1 MSDRLRED
9 ASAAS
14 AVGRRQRGAVRLQ
27 GPRSQAA
34 RALERRKDPGALLS
48 FLLAITVHVALVTVL
63 VFGVRWRTKPE
74 PVMAELWTQLPP
86 VEVPRAEPPKPP
98 PVVKPEPK
106 PAPKPEPKV
115 EPKPPPKPDIAL
127 EQERKRKEDEARK
140 RKEEEAR
147 KRREEAERKR
157 QEELRAKEERERRER
172 ELAEK
177 RQIEQETRERLERE
191 LNRELAAAPKAAA
204 GPPRLGDP
212 KVRAQ
217 WADRIR
223 AKIRSNIVLP
233 PDLAGNPEAVFDVE
247 LLPSGDVL
255 TAKLRKSSGVKIYDD
270 AVERAIYK
278 SSPLPLPERG
288 EAFERRLELRFRPK
302 D

>member
-1 MSDRLRED
+1 MNRRLRED
-9 ASAAS
+9 RGAAS
-14 AVGRRQRGAVRLQ
+14 AVGRQRGAVRLQ
-27 GPRSQAA
+27 GRSSELA
-34 RALERRKDPGALLS
+34 RRLERRDPGALLS
-48 FLLAITVHVALVTVL
+48 FLLAITVHVALVTIL

-86 VEVPRAEPPKPP
+86 VEVPRVEPPKPP
-98 PVVKPEPK
+98 PVAKPEPK

-140 RKEEEAR
+140 RKEEEEAR
-147 KRREEAERKR
+147 KRREEAERKK

-177 RQIEQETRERLERE
+177 RQFEQETRERLQQE

-204 GPPRLGDP
+204 GPPRVGDP

-223 AKIRSNIVLP
+223 AKIRGNIVLP

-247 LLPSGDVL
+247 LLPTGEVL

>member
-1 MSDRLRED
+1 MRTAKAL
-9 ASAAS
+9 
-14 AVGRRQRGAVRLQ
+14 GRRQDGAVRLQ
-27 GPRSQAA
+27 GPRSEAA
-34 RALERRKDPGALLS
+34 RALGPRDDPGGALS

-63 VFGVRWRTKPE
+63 VFGVQWRTKPE
-74 PVMAELWTQLPP
+74 PVMAELWSQLPRIEP
-86 VEVPRAEPPKPP
+86 PRVEPPKPP

-106 PAPKPEPKV
+106 PPPPKPEPKV

-127 EQERKRKEDEARK
+127 EQERKRKEEEARK

-147 KRREEAERKR
+147 KQREEAERKR

-172 ELAEK
+172 EAAERRQLA
-177 RQIEQETRERLERE
+177 QETRDRLQEQ
-191 LNRELAAAPKAAA
+191 LDRELASAPAKQP

-212 KVRAQ
+212 NARAR

-223 AKIRSNIVLP
+223 AKIRGNIVLP
-233 PDLAGNPEAVFDVE
+233 PELPGNPEAVFDVE
-247 LLPSGDVL
+247 LLPTGEVL
-255 TAKLRKSSGVKIYDD
+255 AAKLRKSSGVKTYDD
-270 AVERAIYK
+270 AVERAILK

-288 EAFERRLELRFRPK
+288 EVFERRLELTFRPK